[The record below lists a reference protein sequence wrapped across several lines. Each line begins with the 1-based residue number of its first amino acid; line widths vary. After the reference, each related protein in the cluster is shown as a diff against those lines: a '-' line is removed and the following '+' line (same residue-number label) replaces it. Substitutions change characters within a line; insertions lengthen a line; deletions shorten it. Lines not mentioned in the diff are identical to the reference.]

1 MEAAPIIPVDFATGP
16 GNVKGVHLTFVC
28 VDRAH
33 VLSGSAALRALW
45 AHELSPKVL
54 EGYDPINLSEE
65 AMLRIVAR
73 AKMYDDRRMAA
84 AKGEE
89 QAALWMAKENA
100 AVAVFQMDSAT
111 LEAARAASRT
121 ADVDTIRA
129 CLRKSSVSHVLA
141 PQGGSLDRS
150 AEEVARSSEAGAFM
164 RDPREMAQQ
173 SFCRPGAAAGMFDGA
188 SAAKCLAQHADVRER
203 AAREWADH
211 ISFIAP
217 SNTDEGLK
225 SLAMRYIA
233 DEAGRARK
241 RKSMRGETSTR
252 MVGDGANQPRY
263 VRIYPPV
270 RGTKLDGEALK
281 QLSID
286 QAYMRDVREPQQAM
300 AGRILPTLLHYG
312 GVEHRPSDESV

>member
-1 MEAAPIIPVDFATGP
+1 MELPFVEAAPIIQVDFATGP
-16 GNVKGVHLTFVC
+16 GNVKGVHLPFVC

-65 AMLRIVAR
+65 TMLRIVAR

-164 RDPREMAQQ
+164 RDPREMAQHSHSAGLGQRQGCLMVHRRQ
-173 SFCRPGAAAGMFDGA
+173 SALP
-188 SAAKCLAQHADVRER
+188 
-203 AAREWADH
+203 
-211 ISFIAP
+211 
-217 SNTDEGLK
+217 
-225 SLAMRYIA
+225 
-233 DEAGRARK
+233 
-241 RKSMRGETSTR
+241 SMRMCARGRLVSGRTTSPSLHPRTQTR
-252 MVGDGANQPRY
+252 G
-263 VRIYPPV
+263 
-270 RGTKLDGEALK
+270 
-281 QLSID
+281 
-286 QAYMRDVREPQQAM
+286 
-300 AGRILPTLLHYG
+300 
-312 GVEHRPSDESV
+312 